1 MSNRTVIPLSVSQLT
16 NTPIVFPVSSTA
28 QTNSPITVAST
39 TGSDASEPTLS
50 NKESPESPLDAATH
64 STTAAHSVLEHS
76 APESRYLL
84 TSSPTTTAGLIYSAL
99 SITDLTKIASE
110 GDPVAQ
116 FELGKRFHRG
126 SDVPKSY
133 KEAMVWY
140 SRSAEQGYSN
150 AQHNLGEMNLRGQ
163 GVEKN
168 SSKAVEWF
176 TKAANLGYVYSKY
189 KLSLLYQSGQ
199 GVEKNDAIAFTLWL
213 DLAEQGVKYVQTYLS
228 HAYKDGKGV
237 NKDLNRSVYWK
248 MKHNLNDNE
257 DCIKDMLLD
266 ISLSAGLT
274 DFIAK
279 NLKEAPEF
287 KRVTKFDFTKNEFS
301 GDEILGVCKLIRKN
315 LSIQSLILDS
325 FDTLSD
331 ENLRLII
338 EALEVN
344 TQITEFAFA
353 DYFVD
358 SKLKDKIAALLARN
372 MAIAEL
378 RKYVQDYPLIHTASF
393 ALDPLNIIIDQ
404 TIISYMINGV
414 SKEET
419 KIAIDELLRHASVY
433 ELEAQE
439 KNQVEQ

>member
-1 MSNRTVIPLSVSQLT
+1 MAAIMSNRTVIPLSVSPLANTLT
-16 NTPIVFPVSSTA
+16 VIPARSTA
-28 QTNSPITVAST
+28 QTDTQISATST
-39 TGSDASEPTLS
+39 TCSKASQPTIS
-50 NKESPESPLDAATH
+50 NKEVPESPLDAATH
-64 STTAAHSVLEHS
+64 STTTAHSVLEHS
-76 APESRYLL
+76 APQSRDQSVSFP
-84 TSSPTTTAGLIYSAL
+84 TSVAGLIYSAL
-99 SITDLTKIASE
+99 SITDLTKIATE

-116 FELGKRFHRG
+116 CELGKRFHRG
-126 SDVPKSY
+126 VDVPKSY
-133 KEAMVWY
+133 KEAIVWY
-140 SRSAEQGYSN
+140 SRAAEQGHCN

-248 MKHNLNDNE
+248 MKHNLNDTE

-301 GDEILGVCKLIRKN
+301 DDEILGVCKLICKN
-315 LSIQSLILDS
+315 LSIQSLVLDS

-331 ENLRLII
+331 ENLQLII
-338 EALEVN
+338 EALDVN

-358 SKLKDKIAALLARN
+358 SKIKDKIAALLARN
-372 MAIAEL
+372 AAIAEL
-378 RKYVQDYPLIHTASF
+378 RQYVLDYPLIHTASF
-393 ALDPLNIIIDQ
+393 ALDPLNIIVDK
-404 TIISYMINGV
+404 TIVSYMVNGI

-419 KIAIDELLRHASVY
+419 KKAIDELLLSASIY
-433 ELEAQE
+433 ELEAE
-439 KNQVEQ
+439 VKN